1 MSANLSYKVWA
12 RSEVDEFDE
21 NHCIWLLNSFAT
33 FHNDHLKKAI
43 AELQEKYPYVTI
55 VYGDYYA
62 AYEQFLKLGETEGF
76 ELQKACCGVGGLYNF
91 NETRMCGFLGV
102 KACRDLERYV
112 S

>member
-1 MSANLSYKVWA
+1 MGCLPIYLTKFGLE
-12 RSEVDEFDE
+12 SEVDEFDE

-62 AYEQFLKLGETEGF
+62 AYEQLLKLGETTGMF
-76 ELQKACCGVGGLYNF
+76 SWHLPF
-91 NETRMCGFLGV
+91 
-102 KACRDLERYV
+102 
-112 S
+112 